1 MAKSKLTNREK
12 AVLALLPVS
21 VAVMAGAFL
30 LRGPLEAYRASEQ
43 QVVDAA
49 ERLKMARVIR
59 ESVLEQQRSL
69 SAFLED
75 VPEIDTRPLLTII
88 NETLNE
94 VDLTQKEKV
103 GIVNGTTTIRDAAAS
118 LDTVRLSL
126 KGVSLEELI
135 NVVYLLQSR
144 CGILI
149 VESVP
154 SLAPAADGQG
164 LNAEM
169 VLSKVRVAG
178 GSAVAGAAA
187 PTRRA
192 AGGA

>member
-1 MAKSKLTNREK
+1 MAKTKLTGREK
-12 AVLALLPVS
+12 AVLALLPIS
-21 VAVMAGAFL
+21 VVVMAGAFL

-43 QVVDAA
+43 QVIDAA
-49 ERLKMARVIR
+49 ERLKQARLIR
-59 ESVLEQQRSL
+59 DSVLEQQQSL
-69 SAFLED
+69 VAFLED

-126 KGVSLEELI
+126 KGVSLEEFI
-135 NVVYLLQSR
+135 NVVYLLQAR

-154 SLAPAADGQG
+154 VLAPAQDGQG
-164 LNAEM
+164 LNAEL
-169 VLSKVRVAG
+169 VLSKVRVAA

-187 PTRRA
+187 PRRA
-192 AGGA
+192 PGGA